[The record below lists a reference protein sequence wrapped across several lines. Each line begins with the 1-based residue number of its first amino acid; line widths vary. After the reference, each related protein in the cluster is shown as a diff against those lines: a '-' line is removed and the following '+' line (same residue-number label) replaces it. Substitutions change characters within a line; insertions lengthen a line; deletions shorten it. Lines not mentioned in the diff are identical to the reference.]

1 MTSIKFEPMEVLTN
15 GGISDGRLA
24 LANGKLI
31 AVLIH
36 LLPSEADGSGASS
49 EGWYR
54 EAGFGPCSDLATG
67 RPPPLFSSLDEAR
80 GWIEQRIYTP
90 PLGE

>member
-1 MTSIKFEPMEVLTN
+1 MTSIKFQPVEVMTN
-15 GGISDGRLA
+15 GGVSDGRLA
-24 LANGKLI
+24 LANGRLI

-36 LLPSEADGSGASS
+36 VLSSQTEGHGSSA

-54 EAGFGPCSDLATG
+54 EAGFGPCSDLAT
-67 RPPPLFSSLDEAR
+67 RPPPLFGSLEEAR
-80 GWIEQRIYTP
+80 GWIEGRIYTP

>member
-1 MTSIKFEPMEVLTN
+1 MTAIKFEPMEVLTD
-15 GGISDGRLA
+15 GGVSDGRLV

-31 AVLIH
+31 AVLVH
-36 LLPSEADGSGASS
+36 VMPSEMELSAISP

-67 RPPPLFSSLDEAR
+67 SPPPLFNSLEEAR
-80 GWIEQRIYTP
+80 GWIEQRIYAP
-90 PLGE
+90 PLAE

>member
-1 MTSIKFEPMEVLTN
+1 MTSIKFQPIEVLTN
-15 GGISDGRLA
+15 GGFSDGRLVF
-24 LANGKLI
+24 ANGKLI
-31 AVLIH
+31 AVLVH
-36 LLPSEADGSGASS
+36 VVPSEMGTVDALP

-67 RPPPLFSSLDEAR
+67 PPPPLFDSLEEAR
-80 GWIEQRIYTP
+80 GWIERRIYAP